1 MPACARDGQAVG
13 SCVQQNVIGD
23 LRKVRSTS
31 DGFVLVR
38 KRLSARIRPL
48 AVVGSTSGSEEVKQN
63 VRMPPLRRSRPSH
76 GWTEGSTLLMRG
88 EESLFGDREE
98 RRESSV
104 GEYPVSRVLV
114 YVSIQKCITVY
125 S

>member
-48 AVVGSTSGSEEVKQN
+48 AVTSGSEEVKQN
-63 VRMPPLRRSRPSH
+63 VRVPPLRRSRPSH
-76 GWTEGSTLLMRG
+76 GWTEGSALLMRG

-104 GEYPVSRVLV
+104 GEYPVPRALV